1 MDKIKM
7 CDVDKIA
14 ELVQI
19 HKVEIELWFT
29 DENGESESVAVK
41 PWEAE

>member
-19 HKVEIELWFT
+19 HKVEIELWIT
-29 DENGESESVAVK
+29 NENGESETVSVK